1 MNTVC
6 EHCNK
11 EFKSKWHLRRH
22 LNRKVPCYESRPPKS
37 VSLCK
42 SNVSLASVKCKS
54 SVSLMSSFRGTE
66 SDTLNN
72 QENHV
77 CEYCNKSYNHRQ
89 SKYKHLQTCEKR
101 IEKLENL
108 NRVKYLIEMLENH
121 QKIQEKNSQKMLKNV
136 KNCKKNDKNCKKRIK
151 NVKKSK
157 NNNNSN
163 NSTLS
168 SNLDDFKFNNK
179 DLELLNNFISNYNLQ
194 NNNSNNNNPN
204 NNPNNPNNNSS
215 NNLNSNNFI
224 SNNNNLTNNTTNNSN
239 NTNNNT
245 LNNNTTNNNTINI
258 NIRAFGNENLD
269 SLTKKDKIS
278 ILNKSYSSFMESL
291 EKVHY
296 NIPEN
301 RNFFQPNKNKD
312 YVEYYNG
319 DNWIYENQDKFTD
332 ILSSKMITRLET
344 WFDMYK
350 QRLTSTKRQLIQQ
363 MIKEYSSGKIDKDLN
378 QQTKKYLLSYSNNIK
393 HFMDNEINNIGT
405 LL

>member
-1 MNTVC
+1 MNSVC

-11 EFKSKWHLRRH
+11 SFKSKWHLRRH
-22 LNRKVPCYESRPPKS
+22 LNRKVPCYEIRPPKS
-37 VSLCK
+37 VSLRK

-54 SVSLMSSFRGTE
+54 SVSLTSSFRGTE
-66 SDTLNN
+66 SDTLDN

-121 QKIQEKNSQKMLKNV
+121 QKIQGKNSQKMLKNV
-136 KNCKKNDKNCKKRIK
+136 KNCKKNDKNCKKKIK

-157 NNNNSN
+157 NNNNSTNSN
-163 NSTLS
+163 NLEV
-168 SNLDDFKFNNK
+168 FKFNEE
-179 DLELLNNFISNYNLQ
+179 DLQLLNNFISNYNLQ
-194 NNNSNNNNPN
+194 NG
-204 NNPNNPNNNSS
+204 NSS
-215 NNLNSNNFI
+215 NNLNSNNSI
-224 SNNNNLTNNTTNNSN
+224 NNSNNNNSTNNSN
-239 NTNNNT
+239 NTLNNNT
-245 LNNNTTNNNTINI
+245 TNNNTTNNNNNTTNNNTINI

-278 ILNKSYSSFMESL
+278 ILNKSYNSFMESL
-291 EKVHY
+291 EKVHF

-332 ILSSKMITRLET
+332 ILSSKMINRLET
-344 WFDMYK
+344 WFEMYK
-350 QRLTSTKRQLIQQ
+350 KKLTSTKRHLIEQ

-378 QQTKKYLLSYSNNIK
+378 EQTKKYLLSYSNNIK

>member
-1 MNTVC
+1 MTN
-6 EHCNK
+6 
-11 EFKSKWHLRRH
+11 LII
-22 LNRKVPCYESRPPKS
+22 L
-37 VSLCK
+37 
-42 SNVSLASVKCKS
+42 
-54 SVSLMSSFRGTE
+54 
-66 SDTLNN
+66 
-72 QENHV
+72 
-77 CEYCNKSYNHRQ
+77 SY
-89 SKYKHLQTCEKR
+89 
-101 IEKLENL
+101 
-108 NRVKYLIEMLENH
+108 
-121 QKIQEKNSQKMLKNV
+121 
-136 KNCKKNDKNCKKRIK
+136 
-151 NVKKSK
+151 
-157 NNNNSN
+157 
-163 NSTLS
+163 
-168 SNLDDFKFNNK
+168 
-179 DLELLNNFISNYNLQ
+179 
-194 NNNSNNNNPN
+194 
-204 NNPNNPNNNSS
+204 
-215 NNLNSNNFI
+215 FI
-224 SNNNNLTNNTTNNSN
+224 SNNNNSTNNSN
-239 NTNNNT
+239 NTNNNTLNNNTTNNSNNT

-278 ILNKSYSSFMESL
+278 ILNKSYNSFMESL

>member
-1 MNTVC
+1 MNSVC
-6 EHCNK
+6 EDCNK
-11 EFKSKWHLRRH
+11 AFKSKWHLRRH
-22 LNRKVPCYESRPPKS
+22 LNRKVPCYKTRPQKS
-37 VSLCK
+37 VSLRNHCVTD
-42 SNVSLASVKCKS
+42 SSSLCNPNVIIA
-54 SVSLMSSFRGTE
+54 SSFRGTG
-66 SDTLNN
+66 SDTLNH
-72 QENHV
+72 QENYV
-77 CEYCNKSYNHRQ
+77 CEYCERSYNHRQ
-89 SKYKHLQTCEKR
+89 NRHRHLQICEKR

-136 KNCKKNDKNCKKRIK
+136 KKCKKKIK
-151 NVKKSK
+151 NVKKS
-157 NNNNSN
+157 NNNNNLN
-163 NSTLS
+163 NSTIS
-168 SNLDDFKFNNK
+168 NNLDNFKFNDK
-179 DLELLNNFISNYNLQ
+179 DLQLLNNFISNYNLQ
-194 NNNSNNNNPN
+194 HNNPNNNSNNNPN
-204 NNPNNPNNNSS
+204 NNPNNNSNNNPNNNP
-215 NNLNSNNFI
+215 NNFI
-224 SNNNNLTNNTTNNSN
+224 SNNNNLTNNSN

-269 SLTKKDKIS
+269 SLTKKDKIN
-278 ILNKSYSSFMESL
+278 ILNKSYNSFMESL

-332 ILSSKMITRLET
+332 ILSTKMITRLET

-363 MIKEYSSGKIDKDLN
+363 MIEEYSSGKIDTNLN

-405 LL
+405 IL